1 MRKLVYILGLL
12 ILTNVSCAESSSISA
27 KKKKKTEVSE
37 LTESQLIQLKN
48 NFFEANK
55 EKMIGNDE
63 KAVKYFLKCIEI
75 DPRHAASYYEVSH
88 LYAKAQR
95 ITKSITLMERAV
107 ELDPNN
113 KWYQQSLA
121 VLYET
126 NKQYEQGAI
135 SRGKSFEIS
144 QELFEN
150 IRIQECYLCG
160 KQNSAQH
167 KNGIDR
173 VDNSKGYIEGNIM
186 SCCSGCNYLKRD
198 YNLDIVFDKFQR
210 IKEKNKTINRIGS
223 C

>member
-1 MRKLVYILGLL
+1 MTFQGKTDGIL
-12 ILTNVSCAESSSISA
+12 CF
-27 KKKKKTEVSE
+27 E
-37 LTESQLIQLKN
+37 LMPNTK
-48 NFFEANK
+48 
-55 EKMIGNDE
+55 G
-63 KAVKYFLKCIEI
+63 C
-75 DPRHAASYYEVSH
+75 SY
-88 LYAKAQR
+88 
-95 ITKSITLMERAV
+95 
-107 ELDPNN
+107 
-113 KWYQQSLA
+113 
-121 VLYET
+121 
-126 NKQYEQGAI
+126 KQYEQGAI

-210 IKEKNKTINRIGS
+210 IYKHNVGSSEVVENATNKHIVMNQVKISKEFRQQRYEMNRRDKNKKLLEKYSNEEYKMRRAKELALMKKQKNQT
-223 C
+223 